1 MSKKANRIALLAKN
15 GNISSGIT
23 KADDG
28 WNDLTQVENYVEKIE
43 LPKLNTD
50 TDIQNILT
58 AIPSPW
64 ARAYMQYAALLRP
77 YFTDP
82 FRKSADYAGETKD
95 TVQGMDSLYLS
106 LQEEWK
112 GLIALL
118 ALKSENINVERIVLQ
133 YVDDL
138 KYDELNDA
146 QRFERVKNVYQLK
159 GAFGNML
166 FADANVW
173 GDVNRPDGEYLSLIH
188 I

>member
-64 ARAYMQYAALLRP
+64 ARAYMQYAALLRH
-77 YFTDP
+77 TLLI
-82 FRKSADYAGETKD
+82 RSEK
-95 TVQGMDSLYLS
+95 VQITPA
-106 LQEEWK
+106 K
-112 GLIALL
+112 
-118 ALKSENINVERIVLQ
+118 LKIL
-133 YVDDL
+133 
-138 KYDELNDA
+138 
-146 QRFERVKNVYQLK
+146 
-159 GAFGNML
+159 
-166 FADANVW
+166 
-173 GDVNRPDGEYLSLIH
+173 
-188 I
+188 